1 MVNSGLT
8 RKDIILGLRASSIP
22 VELQSDIRDLL
33 DEIEQQLYSPMGG
46 DLQKENLFNRAEELN
61 VKIQDH
67 FS

>member
-1 MVNSGLT
+1 
-8 RKDIILGLRASSIP
+8 
-22 VELQSDIRDLL
+22 
-33 DEIEQQLYSPMGG
+33 MGG